1 MLKLVIPTAK
11 IIRMAETGRPV
22 INNNFHLNRAE
33 GPIEAFPGRN
43 REKVDFKDGAN
54 GDSLI
59 AEA

>member
-1 MLKLVIPTAK
+1 MDL
-11 IIRMAETGRPV
+11 
-22 INNNFHLNRAE
+22 
-33 GPIEAFPGRN
+33 IEAFPGRN